1 MPVDPE
7 SGGTSIGVNDAG
19 LVCSLLNVY
28 NGSTATPAPVS
39 RGTII
44 PPLLRYAD
52 VDSALMWASQF
63 DPRHFQPF
71 RLLIVD
77 GRELVE
83 CRSDGHAL
91 HRRRQP
97 LRDAVIRTSSG
108 LGDRLV
114 ARPRA
119 ALFRQYAPLPRA
131 TRSQPRISF
140 HLHQWRGREEV
151 SVRMR
156 RADARTVSHTVVE
169 VREHTVSL
177 AYRPAEAAESV
188 SITVAP
194 LPHSSPVSLSP
205 PWSPRTCNDWRRTPR
220 SRGIYSTDPCGRRVH
235 RRRLRGRS
243 GAVGFGACPWKSRA
257 ATAVVVTRAALDQ
270 RFSRQGSD

>member
-1 MPVDPE
+1 MCTVTILPE
-7 SGGTSIGVNDAG
+7 SLVSAAAADATDPLRWRLACNRDELTDRPAALPPAITRAGSRLAIMPTDPLSHGTWIGVNDAG
-19 LVCSLLNVY
+19 LACSLLNVY
-28 NGSTATPAPVS
+28 NGTASTGARIS
-39 RGTII
+39 RGTIL

-52 VDSALMWASQF
+52 VDSALMWASQLE
-63 DPRHFQPF
+63 PGHYQPF

-83 CRSDGHAL
+83 CCSDGRLL
-91 HRRRQP
+91 HSRRQQ
-97 LRDAVIRTSSG
+97 LHDAVIRTSSG

-119 ALFRQYAPLPRA
+119 ALFRKFLAA
-131 TRSQPRISF
+131 TSNKVAAEDLF

-156 RADARTVSHTVVE
+156 RADARTVSHTVIE

-188 SITVAP
+188 SITVA
-194 LPHSSPVSLSP
+194 
-205 PWSPRTCNDWRRTPR
+205 
-220 SRGIYSTDPCGRRVH
+220 
-235 RRRLRGRS
+235 
-243 GAVGFGACPWKSRA
+243 A
-257 ATAVVVTRAALDQ
+257 
-270 RFSRQGSD
+270 

>member
-1 MPVDPE
+1 MCTVTILPESLVSAVKADAEDPLRWRLVCNRDELTTRPLALPPAITRAGSRLAIMPVDPA
-7 SGGTSIGVNDAG
+7 SGGTWIGVNDAG

-28 NGSTATPAPVS
+28 NGSTVTRAPVS

-52 VDSALMWASQF
+52 VDSALMWASQL
-63 DPRHFQPF
+63 DPGHFQPF

-83 CRSDGHAL
+83 CRSDGHVL
-91 HRRRQP
+91 HQRRQP
-97 LRDAVIRTSSG
+97 LHDAVIRTSSG

-119 ALFRQYAPLPRA
+119 ALFRQFLAA
-131 TRSQPRISF
+131 TSDKVAAEDLF

-156 RADARTVSHTVVE
+156 RSDARTVSHTVVE

-188 SITVAP
+188 SITVA
-194 LPHSSPVSLSP
+194 
-205 PWSPRTCNDWRRTPR
+205 
-220 SRGIYSTDPCGRRVH
+220 
-235 RRRLRGRS
+235 
-243 GAVGFGACPWKSRA
+243 A
-257 ATAVVVTRAALDQ
+257 
-270 RFSRQGSD
+270 